1 MTAPRCYNREAA
13 GSGPIHKIA
22 DQGGLVTKGERVK
35 NPRFGRSTRQERA
48 AESVCFDG
56 DIDDMF
62 AVLEGQQAVVD
73 RMDRRPCAFDNDVN
87 GWVLNERAPVL
98 ANVG

>member
-1 MTAPRCYNREAA
+1 MTAPGCYNRESA
-13 GSGPIHKIA
+13 GSSPIHQIA
-22 DQGGLVTKGERVK
+22 NQGRLVTKGERVK

-56 DIDDMF
+56 DIDDVF
-62 AVLEGQQAVVD
+62 AVLEGEQAVVD
-73 RMDRRPCAFDNDVN
+73 RMNRGPGAFNNNVN
-87 GWVLNERAPVL
+87 GGVLNERAPVL